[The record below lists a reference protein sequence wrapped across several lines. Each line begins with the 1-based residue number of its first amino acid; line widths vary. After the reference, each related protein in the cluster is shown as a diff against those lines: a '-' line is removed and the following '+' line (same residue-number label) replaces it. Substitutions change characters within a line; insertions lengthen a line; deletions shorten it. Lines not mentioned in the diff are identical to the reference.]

1 MDRIVRSLTIIIC
14 ATLLGACAAQ
24 RTPAAAPPLKG
35 VQAPIAAE
43 SRLIDRG
50 IGVPAAGEVAPDFSY
65 TLTDGTTVR
74 LSDLRGKRV
83 IVNFWATW
91 CLPCREEMPLFE
103 AALAREGDDLVVLA
117 VNRNETPAAIEGY
130 AAETGVRLPLIA
142 DSAGA
147 IGDRYAV
154 TSLPITYFINRDGT
168 VSVRHFGAITEAALA
183 ERIEAMQ

>member
-1 MDRIVRSLTIIIC
+1 MLVS
-14 ATLLGACAAQ
+14 ACAAQ
-24 RTPAAAPPLKG
+24 STSTAAPHPAG
-35 VQAPIAAE
+35 VNAPIAPE

-65 TLTDGTTVR
+65 TLTDGTSVR

-83 IVNFWATW
+83 LVNFWATW

-117 VNRNETPAAIEGY
+117 VNRNEIPAAIEAY

-142 DSAGA
+142 DSNGQ
-147 IGDRYAV
+147 IGDRYAI

-168 VSVRHFGAITEAALA
+168 VAVRQFGAISEAVLTQ
-183 ERIEAMQ
+183 RIEDLQ

>member
-1 MDRIVRSLTIIIC
+1 MNTVLRSLAISIC
-14 ATLLGACAAQ
+14 AALISACAAQ
-24 RTPAAAPPLKG
+24 SPSTTAPALEG
-35 VQAPIAAE
+35 VNAPIAPA

-50 IGVPAAGEVAPDFSY
+50 IGIPAAGEIAPDFSY
-65 TLTDGTTVR
+65 TLTDGSTVR
-74 LSDLRGKRV
+74 LSELQGQRV
-83 IVNFWATW
+83 VLNFWATW

-103 AALAREGDDLVVLA
+103 AALAREDDLVVLA

-147 IGDRYAV
+147 ISDRYGV

-168 VSVRHFGAITEAALA
+168 VSVRQFGAISETVLA
-183 ERIEAMQ
+183 QRIEDLQ